1 MNLSVNAYYK
11 SFCHLIFPH
20 NCANCNTDAL
30 NDDGFLCAECF
41 ASLPK
46 TGFFDIANNPVEKLF
61 YGRAKITAAA
71 SGYFFNKHSIIQN
84 LIFQLKYH
92 GNKESAHF
100 LGRQIGLFLNN
111 SSRFTTIDAIVPVP
125 LNINR
130 EEKRGYNQSS
140 LIANGIS
147 EIFKKPVLDGLIVRQ
162 RNTETQTTKKRM
174 ARFSNMENV
183 FKIVN
188 HSLVE
193 NKHILLIDD
202 VLTTGATLESCSN
215 VILAIPDTKVSIAT
229 IAVAQ

>member
-1 MNLSVNAYYK
+1 M
-11 SFCHLIFPH
+11 
-20 NCANCNTDAL
+20 
-30 NDDGFLCAECF
+30 
-41 ASLPK
+41 
-46 TGFFDIANNPVEKLF
+46 
-61 YGRAKITAAA
+61 
-71 SGYFFNKHSIIQN
+71 
-84 LIFQLKYH
+84 
-92 GNKESAHF
+92 
-100 LGRQIGLFLNN
+100 
-111 SSRFTTIDAIVPVP
+111 
-125 LNINR
+125 
-130 EEKRGYNQSS
+130 
-140 LIANGIS
+140 IANGIS